1 MRKKTTIIILLL
13 HFVTLNIIG
22 QNTELYINFEHY
34 FNEKKIILDSS
45 YTNALNQK
53 FTLTKFKYYIS
64 NIQLTT
70 SQGKNTL
77 IKQSFLINEDDS
89 LSKQIHLTKIPK
101 NEYSA
106 ISFIIG
112 VDSLHNCNG
121 AQSGALDPVNAMF
134 WAWNTGY
141 IFLKLEGKAAASNS
155 PGHIFEYHIGG
166 YKQPTNCIREVHLR
180 LKPTIKN
187 QLNIRV
193 NINEILQTPTT
204 IDFSK
209 LSSVTDFN
217 NATMVADNY
226 TDMFSI
232 IE

>member
-1 MRKKTTIIILLL
+1 MRQKATIIIFLL
-13 HFVTLNIIG
+13 HFVTINIFC
-22 QNTELYINFEHY
+22 QSSELYINFEHY
-34 FNEKKIILDSS
+34 FNAEKIILDSS
-45 YTNALNQK
+45 YTNTLNQK

-89 LSKQIHLTKIPK
+89 TSKQIHLTKIPK
-101 NEYSA
+101 NEYFS

-141 IFLKLEGKAAASNS
+141 IFLKLEGKSAASTS

-166 YKQPTNCIREVHLR
+166 YKQPANCIRDVHLK
-180 LKPTIKN
+180 LKPTTKT

-217 NATMVADNY
+217 NATIFADNY
-226 TDMFSI
+226 ADMFSI
-232 IE
+232 ID